1 MERREGQEQKAMV
14 EEKREERGEK
24 ETNEE
29 KEEEE
34 KSDERKGEEE
44 SKENKGEKKND
55 EMTKEEEEKDELKQK
70 KEQEDNRE
78 KETRLCLP
86 DAACQG
92 RHDGLQ
98 EEPKPR
104 GKGTPEDDLAPPDGG
119 WGWVVTVGAFIIMNL
134 LPMIPPCFG
143 ILFSRFLLDLHTTST
158 TTAWIFS
165 IFCFVWNLFALVCRP
180 LTREFGWRPVAL
192 YGILSTALA
201 LVISAFAPTAEFLL
215 FSFALLAGSGCGMV
229 VCICF
234 CIVPL
239 YFDRRRGQANAIMMA
254 GAGLGQITGPPLIE
268 FLQEELGYKGASLVM
283 GAVVL
288 HGCIGASLFHPISW
302 HQKRRPRGGGA
313 SEAKRDTEAPLL
325 ATRARTLSG
334 GVSGAPSMESLGGD
348 SEYKKAGNSIPVKKA
363 LPLGPCRR
371 RGSYVSRNSLAS
383 VGGSSLALSSMDL
396 PGIAALTPAAA
407 EGEEDAPRDTDAHCF
422 LLKILGRVWRSTLA
436 DLGVLRSPE
445 AVIIAV
451 SFSLCVNGYIT
462 FVMMVPFAMEAE
474 GFTLQ
479 DSAISISISA
489 VCNFTMRITASFLS
503 DWHRFNVR
511 HCYRAAV
518 LLISLSTFAFPL
530 ATKLVWM
537 KVAMGA
543 WGAGVGTKMS
553 LYNLVIIN
561 VVGIDRLPAMV
572 GSTGLTTAVGFI
584 VIGPLIGVVRDKT
597 GSYLISMWVLA
608 ALTFFSFCL
617 WLVLPAP
624 RGDQR
629 ANREINGSRQ
639 TVKEKKRMKKKM

>member
-1 MERREGQEQKAMV
+1 MERGEGQEQKAMV

-24 ETNEE
+24 ETKEE
-29 KEEEE
+29 KEEEEE
-34 KSDERKGEEE
+34 KSDEKKGEE
-44 SKENKGEKKND
+44 KNIENQGEKKCD
-55 EMTKEEEEKDELKQK
+55 EMMNEEEEEKHELKK
-70 KEQEDNRE
+70 KEQEEKRE
-78 KETRLCLP
+78 KETRLSLP

-92 RHDGLQ
+92 RHDGPQ

-104 GKGTPEDDLAPPDGG
+104 GKGAPEEDLAPPDGG

-143 ILFSRFLLDLHTTST
+143 ILFSRFLLDLRTTST

-165 IFCFVWNLFALVCRP
+165 TFCFVWNLFALVCRP

-201 LVISAFAPTAEFLL
+201 LVISAFAPSAEFLL

-268 FLQEELGYKGASLVM
+268 FLQEELGYKGASLIM

-302 HQKRRPRGGGA
+302 HQKRRP
-313 SEAKRDTEAPLL
+313 EAKGDAEEPLL
-325 ATRARTLSG
+325 ATRARTLPG

-371 RGSYVSRNSLAS
+371 RGSYISRNSLVS

-396 PGIAALTPAAA
+396 PGIGALTPAAA
-407 EGEEDAPRDTDAHCF
+407 EGEEDAPLDTDTHCF

-489 VCNFTMRITASFLS
+489 VCNFLLRITASFLS

-530 ATKLVWM
+530 ATELVWM

-543 WGAGVGTKMS
+543 WGAGVGAKMS

-561 VVGIDRLPAMV
+561 VVGIDRLPAMI

-608 ALTFFSFCL
+608 ALTLFSFCL
-617 WLVLPAP
+617 WLVFPAP
-624 RGDQR
+624 GGNQT
-629 ANREINGSRQ
+629 ANRES
-639 TVKEKKRMKKKM
+639 TEVVKQ